1 MKSISRRSFVATAA
15 AGVAA
20 FGALGGSIPSA
31 QAQRV
36 ETKSDWDLAAFNKLA
51 NHPARVKQVFDTGTA
66 GGSIFG
72 HAVNSLNGLEY
83 GFGIP
88 KDQIQIVVSL
98 RGPAN
103 LMNFDDYIW
112 KKYQIGAML
121 HINDPETGKPAE
133 SNVFYPG
140 KAGAKMIYVSD
151 DIENPH
157 SIYSDSSIQALQHR
171 GVRFLGC
178 HNSTQGSARELMHA
192 HHLTQPVQ
200 DVYQELLAHKL
211 PNVLIVAAAVAAIA
225 LLQTEGHYSYLY
237 V

>member
-15 AGVAA
+15 AGVAVV
-20 FGALGGSIPSA
+20 GAMGGSIPSA

-36 ETKSDWDLAAFNKLA
+36 ETKSEWDLAAFNKLA

-66 GGSIFG
+66 GGSIFL

-88 KDQIQIVVSL
+88 KDQIQIVISL

-103 LMNFDDYIW
+103 LMNFGDYIW
-112 KKYQIGAML
+112 KKYQIGAKL
-121 HINDPETGKPAE
+121 HIKDPKTGKPAE
-133 SNVFYPG
+133 RNIFYPSR
-140 KAGAKMIYVSD
+140 AGAKMIYASN
-151 DIENPH
+151 DIESPH
-157 SIYSDSSIQALQHR
+157 SIYNDSSIQALQHR

-178 HNSTQGSARELMHA
+178 HNATQGIARELSQT
-192 HHLTQPVQ
+192 HHLKQPVQ
-200 DVYQELLAHKL
+200 DVYQELLAHTL

-225 LLQTEGHYSYLY
+225 LLQTEGHYSYIY